1 MWAAGSVVARRIRF
15 PSRARRAARA
25 HAATVF
31 PTPPL
36 PVRTTVLLPIHAGH
50 HLPQGVRRGKPR
62 EGTGARESV
71 VEGIFLSVEGDGGE
85 PPQCGKPLHFPG
97 LEGHLDAGSVDPPGK
112 TADLLP
118 LGRGLVRK
126 RPPRPDR
133 DHPVHHDPE
142 ISDPERPQL
151 FPGPEQLVHG
161 GPFRTADQ
169 RELRLPGVPERGD
182 GVVVF
187 RLGALQGG
195 DRPDARLA
203 VALRGFLDMAGPVD
217 GELEQAKRVT
227 RGRGVEDHVV
237 ELRVLEEIGEP
248 VERCDLDR
256 AGASELFLENLHG
269 VRRKHGAQG
278 RQRALPVLLR
288 GGIRIDLEREQVRR
302 DLRHPGPDGAFED
315 VGQVAGR
322 VRGDDQ
328 GPFPRLRRAH
338 GRGRRK
344 GGFAH
349 PSLAGKERV
358 FVHESRTPHRLV
370 APPTDFSP
378 AATAAAGGH
387 HPPGAGVPPP
397 PPTEKPKSCCST
409 FAPPHTGQRGFHAS
423 FSRMDIG
430 ISNGRPQAR
439 HRYA

>member
-1 MWAAGSVVARRIRF
+1 MQGRSILPERRRTCSRWEEDWIR
-15 PSRARRAARA
+15 
-25 HAATVF
+25 
-31 PTPPL
+31 
-36 PVRTTVLLPIHAGH
+36 
-50 HLPQGVRRGKPR
+50 
-62 EGTGARESV
+62 E
-71 VEGIFLSVEGDGGE
+71 
-85 PPQCGKPLHFPG
+85 
-97 LEGHLDAGSVDPPGK
+97 
-112 TADLLP
+112 
-118 LGRGLVRK
+118 

-142 ISDPERPQL
+142 VSDPERPQL

-161 GPFRTADQ
+161 GPLRTADQ

-187 RLGALQGG
+187 RLGPLQGG

-203 VALRGFLDMAGPVD
+203 VALRGFLDMAGPVH
-217 GELEQAKRVT
+217 GKLEQAKRVT

-248 VERCDLDR
+248 VERGDLDR

-269 VRRKHGAQG
+269 VRRKDGAQG

-302 DLRHPGPDGAFED
+302 DLRDPGPDGAFED

-344 GGFAH
+344 GGFSH

-358 FVHESRTPHRLV
+358 FVHESPYPFIIGMRRSPL
-370 APPTDFSP
+370 DFSP
-378 AATAAAGGH
+378 AATAAAGGASPARGGRSTPAPDGEAEELLLH
-387 HPPGAGVPPP
+387 LRAAAHRTAGLPRFLLPDGHLDLERTAAGAAQV
-397 PPTEKPKSCCST
+397 
-409 FAPPHTGQRGFHAS
+409 A
-423 FSRMDIG
+423 
-430 ISNGRPQAR
+430 
-439 HRYA
+439 